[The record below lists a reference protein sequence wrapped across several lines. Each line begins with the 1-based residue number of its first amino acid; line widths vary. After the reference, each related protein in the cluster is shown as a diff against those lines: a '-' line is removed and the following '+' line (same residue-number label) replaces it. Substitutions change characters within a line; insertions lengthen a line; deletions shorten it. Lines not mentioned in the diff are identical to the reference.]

1 MLSQLELL
9 SMPLQFDFM
18 RQALLIAVL
27 VAVPASL
34 LSCFVVVKGWALLG
48 DAISHAV
55 LPGVV
60 LAYVIGI
67 PIEIGAVIAALVCT
81 VGSGYLANH
90 SSLKPDTIIGVVF
103 SGMFALGIVLY
114 TAIQTNVHLDHILF
128 GDILGVSDSNLQQ
141 SALIALFVAV
151 IIALKWQDFLLH
163 AFDPIQARIVGLKT
177 GLLHYGLLIMLSLTV
192 VGGLQAVGIILIIS
206 LLIGPGAIAFLITRN
221 FKWMLVIA
229 VTVSIVA
236 CVFSIILSFYID
248 SAPAPTIV
256 VTLSVLFFLLLLKE
270 IKGPLKKKI
279 HVEP

>member
-34 LSCFVVVKGWALLG
+34 LSCFVVIKGWALLG

-60 LAYVIGI
+60 LAYVLGI

-81 VGSGYLANH
+81 VGSGYLAHH

-256 VTLSVLFFLLLLKE
+256 VTLSVLFLLLLLKE